1 MTPVLALHPWV
12 VTGIVLASISV
23 AVLVLIV
30 IAPWRSIRQEPP
42 LDDEAETRILL
53 GDDPA
58 AIAEAERKAE
68 LDRELDEPGV
78 PGPAA

>member
-1 MTPVLALHPWV
+1 MTPVLALHPWA
-12 VTGIVLASISV
+12 VTGIVLASISA
-23 AVLVLIV
+23 AVLMLIV

-58 AIAEAERKAE
+58 AIAEEEQEAEE
-68 LDRELDEPGV
+68 ERELHEPGV
-78 PGPAA
+78 SGPAA

>member
-12 VTGIVLASISV
+12 VVGIVLASVS
-23 AVLVLIV
+23 ATVLVLIV

-58 AIAEAERKAE
+58 AIAEEEQEAE
-68 LDRELDEPGV
+68 LHPELDEPGV